1 MNFTSDNC
9 AGVAPEILAALVR
22 ANDGAAASYGDD
34 RVTARLKAQFS
45 KLFEREVA
53 VFPVI
58 GGTAANALAL
68 ATLLPPH
75 GAVLCHQAS
84 HIVTDECG
92 AVEMFSHGARLV
104 ALEGRNGKLEP
115 ATIEAA
121 LARFEKGSV
130 HHLQPAAVSLTNASE
145 LGTVYRPGEIAAI
158 AQVARAGGLALHMDG
173 ARLANAIAHLD
184 CAPADITWRA
194 GVDVLSFGAA
204 KNGAMAAEAVVFFDP
219 AATRDFEYRRKK
231 AGHLVAKMRFVS
243 AQIEAYLAD
252 GLWLAHARRAN
263 ALAARLAVALSAD
276 LAFPVEANEVFAN
289 LPVAT
294 VARLR
299 AAGARFYDWTPPENG
314 RVLVRLVASFATRE
328 DDVERLIEI
337 ART

>member
-9 AGVAPEILAALVR
+9 AGVAPEILAALAR
-22 ANDGAAASYGDD
+22 ANDGAEASYGDD
-34 RVTARLKAQFS
+34 RVTARLTARFS
-45 KLFEREVA
+45 QLFERQVA

-68 ATLLPPH
+68 ATMVPPH

-104 ALEGRNGKLEP
+104 ALDGRNGKLDAP
-115 ATIEAA
+115 TLEAA

-145 LGTVYRPGEIAAI
+145 LGTVYRAEEIAAI
-158 AQVARAGGLALHMDG
+158 AGVARSNGLALHMDG
-173 ARLANAIAHLD
+173 ARLANAIVHLG
-184 CAPADITWRA
+184 CAPADLTWRA

-243 AQIEAYLAD
+243 AQLEAYLAD
-252 GLWLAHARRAN
+252 GLWLANARRAN
-263 ALAARLAVALSAD
+263 ALAARLGEALSAD

-289 LPVAT
+289 LPIETA
-294 VARLR
+294 ARLR
-299 AAGARFYDWTPPENG
+299 AAGAQFYDWTPPGDG
-314 RVLVRLVASFATRE
+314 RVLVRLVTSFATRAE
-328 DDVERLIEI
+328 DVERFIEI
-337 ART
+337 VR